1 MKVERWGV
9 GELEKQEWDFG
20 VTTRATTD
28 QISVFLRRYRKSE
41 RQSKR
46 HNFKQVQIFDS
57 NRINDT
63 GRGVLSNKEQ
73 VHTPQDVLEE
83 VKQKIIDSIQ
93 FRD

>member
-20 VTTRATTD
+20 VTTCVTTD
-28 QISVFLRRYRKSE
+28 QISVFLRRYTKSE

-46 HNFKQVQIFDS
+46 HNFKQVLIFNS
-57 NRINDT
+57 NRINDS

-73 VHTPQDVLEE
+73 VPTPQDVIDE